1 MEQLSPRVIWLWR
14 IGALIRALLFWA
26 PLAAFAGVG
35 LASFGGAAAAALIAG
50 GPLLLIVFLG
60 LAWPS
65 LSWRYF
71 GFSLREHDLLV
82 QRGVLYRRRTSIPVS
97 RIQHVETR
105 QGPFERM
112 LGLSR
117 VLVYTAS
124 GFSAEGSIPGLDTQR
139 AEELRDT
146 LAQRGE
152 DDGV

>member
-14 IGALIRALLFWA
+14 FGSLIRTLLFWT
-26 PLAAFAGVG
+26 PIAAFAGVG
-35 LASFGGAAAAALIAG
+35 VAGLGGTAAGVLVAG
-50 GPLLLIVFLG
+50 GPLALVLLMG

-65 LSWRYF
+65 LSWRHF
-71 GFSLREHDLLV
+71 GFALREHDLLV

-105 QGPFERM
+105 QGPLERM

-117 VLVYTAS
+117 VLVFTAS
-124 GFSAEGSIPGLDTQR
+124 GFSAEGSIPGLDTPR
-139 AEELRDT
+139 AEALRDT
-146 LAQRGE
+146 LARRGE